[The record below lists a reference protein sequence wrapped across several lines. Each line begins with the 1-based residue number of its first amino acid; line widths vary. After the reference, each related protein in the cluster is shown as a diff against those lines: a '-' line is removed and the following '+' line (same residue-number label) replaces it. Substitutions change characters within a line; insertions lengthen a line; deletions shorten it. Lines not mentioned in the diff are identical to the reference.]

1 MFVTGLLKPL
11 CREGLL
17 PISWVEF
24 SIPWSFKNEDQ
35 SANSFIFLKLHFY
48 SLKHISLS
56 LLHIHTL
63 LVTLSCLVHIIVL
76 VGTFIYKSTAP
87 RVVSGM

>member
-1 MFVTGLLKPL
+1 MVG
-11 CREGLL
+11 
-17 PISWVEF
+17 F

-35 SANSFIFLKLHFY
+35 STNSFIFLKLYFY

-56 LLHIHTL
+56 LLRIHTH

-76 VGTFIYKSTAP
+76 VGIFIYKSAAP
-87 RVVSGM
+87 HVVSGM